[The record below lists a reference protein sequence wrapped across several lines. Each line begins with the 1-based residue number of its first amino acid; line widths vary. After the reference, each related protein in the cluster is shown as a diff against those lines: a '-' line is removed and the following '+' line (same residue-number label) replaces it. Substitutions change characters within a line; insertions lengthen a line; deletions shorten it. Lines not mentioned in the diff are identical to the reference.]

1 MVGKIIVLYRNL
13 IEFSDKK
20 QKLES
25 VSMVLRK
32 FYENII
38 TKNVPIIYNGTKEQ
52 WKEKQQKR

>member
-1 MVGKIIVLYRNL
+1 MIGKIIVLYRIL

-38 TKNVPIIYNGTKEQ
+38 TKNLPIIYNGTKE
-52 WKEKQQKR
+52 